1 MMTTAA
7 ITPVTTRVSA
17 GDEELARITGARV
30 PTGIPTVIAAPV
42 VERPR
47 RSRPAYAGAD
57 ARATATGRDNQGS
70 SGRRRAPT
78 YALGAEQSRPAPAHP
93 PAVPPPVP

>member
-1 MMTTAA
+1 
-7 ITPVTTRVSA
+7 TPVTTRVGA

-47 RSRPAYAGAD
+47 RSASASRGRRGRPTRAGVD
-57 ARATATGRDNQGS
+57 TRATATGRDSKGS
-70 SGRRRAPT
+70 SGRRRAPRCV
-78 YALGAEQSRPAPAHP
+78 ALAA
-93 PAVPPPVP
+93 